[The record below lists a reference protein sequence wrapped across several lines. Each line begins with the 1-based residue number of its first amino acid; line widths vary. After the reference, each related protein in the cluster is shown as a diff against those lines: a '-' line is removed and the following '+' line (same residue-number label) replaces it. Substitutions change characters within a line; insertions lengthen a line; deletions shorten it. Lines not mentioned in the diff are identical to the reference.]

1 MGAYA
6 EQSVRA
12 TRILNVVSEDCSVLF
27 FMCFLLEEISW
38 KANYVHVLIVVG
50 LDIKP
55 N

>member
-12 TRILNVVSEDCSVLF
+12 TRIFNVVSEDCSVLF